1 MAMPEVLKRVGRFDL
16 LEVIGR
22 GGAAVVYLALQRDL
36 QRHVALKELSPAHV
50 ADTTFAE
57 RFVEESRLAGAM
69 SHANVVTVHEYFED
83 GSVPYI
89 AMEYLPHGSL
99 RQYIGHLSI
108 AQIAGVL
115 EGVLAGLA
123 HGEAHGIVHR
133 DLKPEN
139 LLVALD
145 GRVKI
150 ADFGV
155 ARAYNKIVTRAVVTT
170 EGTTIGTPAYMS
182 PEQAQGQELTPA
194 TDLYS
199 LGIVAWEML
208 TGQIPFDGTETPVAV
223 LYRQVHEEIPPIR
236 EVDPEIDERLA
247 EGLER

>member
-1 MAMPEVLKRVGRFDL
+1 MPEVLKRVGRFDL

-22 GGAAVVYLALQRDL
+22 GGAAVVYLAMQRDL
-36 QRHVALKELSPAHV
+36 QRHVALKELAPYPPGRHELRRAVRARSPAWPG
-50 ADTTFAE
+50 
-57 RFVEESRLAGAM
+57 SM
-69 SHANVVTVHEYFED
+69 NHANVVTVHEYFED

-99 RQYIGHLSI
+99 RQYIGRLST

-115 EGVLAGLA
+115 EGVLAGLS

-139 LLVALD
+139 LLVAVD

-155 ARAYNKIVTRAVVTT
+155 ARAYSKAATRAVVTVA
-170 EGTTIGTPAYMS
+170 GTTIGTPGVHVAG
-182 PEQAQGQELTPA
+182 AGAGHA
-194 TDLYS
+194 T
-199 LGIVAWEML
+199 
-208 TGQIPFDGTETPVAV
+208 
-223 LYRQVHEEIPPIR
+223 
-236 EVDPEIDERLA
+236 
-247 EGLER
+247 